1 MTVRRYYNA
10 HLHIRTILFMDLWIL
25 NIIYLYLFKIKNK
38 LDTLLMKALH
48 SSTNQR
54 WKFIWYMD
62 FFRKLVRFDSLAPL
76 CRTSISKGSSITE
89 ATMPIFPPLRVIV
102 SFRRDRKPFTW
113 VTEPGTTCY
122 SLSLS
127 LPLSRWLENIFQHRG
142 IRRFIL
148 RTSYGSEVGNA
159 TDGTPTRDRK
169 RGEWTLSYILSLLD
183 NLMWFIVEAKLTV
196 FFFFFFTFVGVY

>member
-1 MTVRRYYNA
+1 ME
-10 HLHIRTILFMDLWIL
+10 
-25 NIIYLYLFKIKNK
+25 IYLIR
-38 LDTLLMKALH
+38 
-48 SSTNQR
+48 STFSR
-54 WKFIWYMD
+54 F
-62 FFRKLVRFDSLAPL
+62 VRFVSSRHPFL

-122 SLSLS
+122 SPSLS
-127 LPLSRWLENIFQHRG
+127 FSPSRWLENIFQHRDTRC
-142 IRRFIL
+142 IHRFIL
-148 RTSYGSEVGNA
+148 HTSYGSEVGNA

-196 FFFFFFTFVGVY
+196 FFLFHSSRTFVWASVIKGVGGKKKIAGKIKVKDLWLGQDPDIWGEKWE